1 MSCELHL
8 RNRQR
13 SRKLDLQLFR
23 KILLTALDNLQVERF
38 ELGICIVADDEM
50 TRLNETFL
58 KHKGSTDVIT
68 FDYSSPAT
76 HHAALLYG
84 EIFICFDEAVLQSKK
99 FRTSWQ
105 SELIRYAVHGILHLL
120 GHDDKRTTARVKMK
134 REENKLLGNVA
145 SQFDLKKISPGPRK
159 QS

>member
-23 KILLTALDNLQVERF
+23 KILLTALDELRVEQF
-38 ELGICIVADDEM
+38 ELGISIISEDEM

-68 FDYSSPAT
+68 FDYSSHVTRHPS
-76 HHAALLYG
+76 LLLG
-84 EIFICFDEAVLQSKK
+84 ERFIFIDEAVLQSKR
-99 FRTSWQ
+99 FRTTWQ
-105 SELIRYAVHGILHLL
+105 SELVRYAIHGILHLL

-134 REENKLLGNVA
+134 REENKLLRNVA

>member
-23 KILLTALDNLQVERF
+23 KILLTALDELRVEQF
-38 ELGICIVADDEM
+38 ELGISIISEDEM

-68 FDYSSPAT
+68 FDYSSHVTRHPS
-76 HHAALLYG
+76 LLLG
-84 EIFICFDEAVLQSKK
+84 ELFICIDEAVLQSKR
-99 FRTSWQ
+99 FRTTWQ
-105 SELIRYAVHGILHLL
+105 SELVRYAIHGILHLL